1 MVNPPTDLP
10 EEISVPAD
18 QPAFAPTRRKVL
30 QVGATVT
37 IAGATVTVLG
47 GCGGKAAEAPSGLR
61 SLTEQASQTIAT
73 AVTNNEVPVGEAK
86 VFNDAGIILSHPEK
100 DRYLAFSDLCT
111 HQAAKITRIS
121 SRGNLHCVVHGS
133 EFDPVTG
140 DVKVGPANK
149 GLTPRE
155 VQVEGS
161 TARLA

>member
-1 MVNPPTDLP
+1 MPAELP
-10 EEISVPAD
+10 AIAH
-18 QPAFAPTRRKVL
+18 PTRRTVL

-47 GCGGKAAEAPSGLR
+47 GCGGKVAEVPSGLQ
-61 SLTEQASQTIAT
+61 SLTEQASQRIVA
-73 AVTNNEVPVGEAK
+73 AVSGDEVPVGEARI
-86 VFNDAGIILSHPEK
+86 FNDVGIILSHPEQG
-100 DRYLAFSDLCT
+100 RFIAFSDVCT

-133 EFDPVTG
+133 EFDRVTG
-140 DVKVGPANK
+140 DVKVGPANR

-161 TARLA
+161 AARLA